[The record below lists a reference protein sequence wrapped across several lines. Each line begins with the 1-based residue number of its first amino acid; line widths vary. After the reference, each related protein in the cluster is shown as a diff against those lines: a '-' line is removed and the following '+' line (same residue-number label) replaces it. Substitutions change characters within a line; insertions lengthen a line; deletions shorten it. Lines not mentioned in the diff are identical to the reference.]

1 MTQKGFEDYLFEVY
15 GHKNGTAKSYI
26 TAINIIDE
34 LFVNHDFFALKGK
47 SITCLDDL
55 VLLRQIADFVCL
67 QQTLY
72 KKGEDSLFRNI
83 NSCQSSNG
91 EKVYWDTK
99 SLSEVLTV
107 VKWVNAFLQL
117 CIG

>member
-1 MTQKGFEDYLFEVY
+1 MTKKGFEDYLFEVY

-34 LFVNHDFFALKGK
+34 LFVNHDIFALNGE

-55 VLLRQIADFVCL
+55 MLLRQIANFVCL

-72 KKGEDSLFRNI
+72 EKGEDSFFRNI
-83 NSCQSSNG
+83 NSCQSSYPG
-91 EKVYWDTK
+91 KGFCSAAIKQLLK
-99 SLSEVLTV
+99 SLLST
-107 VKWVNAFLQL
+107 KN
-117 CIG
+117 I